1 MTSMNFLSRNPCDI
15 PILRLEL
22 RIDLTDSE
30 LNLPLGHSIQLE
42 PRMLFKRT
50 ALLSQ
55 SWV

>member
-1 MTSMNFLSRNPCDI
+1 MNFLSRNNCDI